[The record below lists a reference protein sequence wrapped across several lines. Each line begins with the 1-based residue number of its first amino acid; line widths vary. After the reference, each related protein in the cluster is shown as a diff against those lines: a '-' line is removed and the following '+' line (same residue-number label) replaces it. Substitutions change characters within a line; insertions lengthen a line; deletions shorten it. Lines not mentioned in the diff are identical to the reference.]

1 MYIIEELTMGLTP
14 EPYKFNTFEEAVA
27 EIHSYAEEYKQRKDA
42 YEIALKH
49 KRILNVDKKSW
60 RYSEHWVVYSEYWDL
75 EEDEPEHLFINR
87 EHFAD
92 GTNAVSVDYEPLF
105 WNYKS
110 TKRRR
115 VV

>member
-1 MYIIEELTMGLTP
+1 MFIIEELTMGLTP
-14 EPYKFNTFEEAVA
+14 DVYKFNTYEEAVA
-27 EIHSYAEEYKQRKDA
+27 EIYAIAEEYKQRKDA
-42 YEIALKH
+42 YAIALKH
-49 KRILNVDKKSW
+49 KKILNIDGKSFK
-60 RYSEHWVVYSEYWDL
+60 YSEHWVVYSEYWDL

-92 GTNAVSVDYEPLF
+92 GRNAVSVDYDPLF

-110 TKRRR
+110 LGRRR